1 MEAFTQSGV
10 LMQNVVEF
18 FKVRKAVLQTLVQDN
33 REKHAENREGPESLN
48 ATIGIL
54 I

>member
-10 LMQNVVEF
+10 LMKNVVKF
-18 FKVRKAVLQTLVQDN
+18 FKVRKAVLQILVQDN
-33 REKHAENREGPESLN
+33 REKHAGNREGPESFSL
-48 ATIGIL
+48 GIL